1 MTILEFENR
10 KALENFILAEREQMY
25 EMIVD
30 AITYASDTGKEVAE
44 VCTMHVLEED
54 VYIDMISK
62 SEEWKESL
70 GLALE
75 YYVSV
80 EKYETCIV
88 IKNLI
93 DSIL

>member
-10 KALENFILAEREQMY
+10 KDLEKFILTQKEQMY
-25 EMIVD
+25 ELIID
-30 AITYASDTGKEVAE
+30 AITYANDTGEDIAE
-44 VCTMHVLEED
+44 VCTMHVLEEG

-70 GLALE
+70 SLALA
-75 YYVSV
+75 YYVSE
-80 EKYETCIV
+80 EKYETCAI